1 MNCTYYFSI
10 LSVQPASY
18 IWRHVSVDVPIG
30 FISFF
35 NALRLRAVVAA
46 HYHQLL
52 YVEKQQNKTK
62 HRLTYYPRIET
73 FMLKQILCWAK
84 FWQFF
89 KDPWTLIPCNVPL
102 FIAFSLS
109 RSSHPEL
116 YCSPHT
122 EKPWTKTDHIATG
135 SSVGISSLT
144 WLPVPQAGPTKGT
157 LCYECVTRT
166 APYCRSLWLPSTLH
180 TLPYSPLCL
189 RL

>member
-1 MNCTYYFSI
+1 MSSTMRLRSQNNSAAAVMNCTYYFSI

-35 NALRLRAVVAA
+35 NALRLRAVVVA

-102 FIAFSLS
+102 FIAFSVGH
-109 RSSHPEL
+109 RTQN
-116 YCSPHT
+116 C
-122 EKPWTKTDHIATG
+122 IARL
-135 SSVGISSLT
+135 ILKNREQKLT
-144 WLPVPQAGPTKGT
+144 T
-157 LCYECVTRT
+157 
-166 APYCRSLWLPSTLH
+166 
-180 TLPYSPLCL
+180 
-189 RL
+189 